1 MLDGLRLSIPFR
13 PEFVQGGEGYS
24 YISAQKAIDDGVT
37 GSVDLRRCDLS
48 ALSSR
53 RIYQD
58 EDGFWIPEDLNHPF
72 EGLAS
77 SYTDIAFKVFAD
89 GSGYPYIMLKAS
101 PANVLQGH
109 NVFGSTSIRQ
119 GAFEFLGVLK
129 TSQSKLFEMLDIQ
142 DTQVTSM
149 DITYSKRFT
158 SERILQDAFEA
169 MRNVN
174 KGQTKVRQ
182 GVKYAN
188 TEYWGSDKSRLKVI
202 KLYLKHIEFF
212 SQLQDLRKQAKKGD
226 KGAQHILKIREDK
239 RLYEFVKYLAR
250 FEAVIKKRWL
260 ERRGLSFNLFDLI
273 AHQESLA
280 SQGRC
285 FLYESWSEAT
295 KDLFKACE
303 GQTMKI
309 VDDDH
314 ILESLKANYFTQT
327 PKGNISHAKAL
338 RLFTFYRH
346 LCEFGY
352 SETQRVTPQKTLWR
366 HIKDLKAIGLSD
378 SYLQNIEPDRQVSN
392 VVPVLRL
399 VDMDFSNQ
407 RPDWYVEPVSRFDF
421 SQYCRVAA

>member
-1 MLDGLRLSIPFR
+1 MLDGLTLFIPFK
-13 PEFVQGGEGYS
+13 PKHLAWQSDIVYANAEH
-24 YISAQKAIDDGVT
+24 AIERGVT
-37 GSVDLRRCDLS
+37 GSVHLDEFDIELS
-48 ALSSR
+48 AR
-53 RIYQD
+53 RVYKDDDDKWVI
-58 EDGFWIPEDLNHPF
+58 ENLNHPF

-89 GSGYPYIMLKAS
+89 GSGYPHVRLKAS

-119 GAFEFLGVLK
+119 GAFEFLGVL
-129 TSQSKLFEMLDIQ
+129 QQVRPKLFDALDIQ
-142 DTQVTSM
+142 YTQLTSM
-149 DITYSKRFT
+149 DITYSKRFS
-158 SERILQDAFEA
+158 SERILFEVFEFL
-169 MRNVN
+169 RGVS
-174 KGQTKVRQ
+174 KGQTKARK
-182 GVKYAN
+182 GVSYAT
-188 TEYWGSDKSRLKVI
+188 TEYWGSEKSRLKII

-212 SQLQDLRKQAKKGD
+212 TQLAELRKQAAKGD
-226 KGAQHILKIREDK
+226 AGAKHILKIREDK
-239 RLYEFVKYLAR
+239 RLKDFVNFLAR

-260 ERRGLSFNLFDLI
+260 ERRGLSFNLFDVI
-273 AHQESLA
+273 AYQEKLA
-280 SQGRC
+280 REGRC
-285 FLYESWSEAT
+285 FLQECWSDAT
-295 KDLFKACE
+295 QDLFTACE

-314 ILESLKANYFTQT
+314 ILEALKANYFTQT

-352 SETQRVTPQKTLWR
+352 VESQRVIPRATLYR
-366 HIKDLKAIGLSD
+366 HIQDLKAIGLSE
-378 SYLQNIEPDRQVSN
+378 SYLQNIEPNKQASN

-421 SQYCRVAA
+421 SSYCKKVA